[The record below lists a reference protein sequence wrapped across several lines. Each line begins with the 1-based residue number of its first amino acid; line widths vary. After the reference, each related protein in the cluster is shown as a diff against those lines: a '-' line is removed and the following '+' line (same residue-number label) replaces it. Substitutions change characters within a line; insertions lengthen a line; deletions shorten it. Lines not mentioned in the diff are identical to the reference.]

1 MEKVHGGNVKDGDHD
16 YSVVAFDRGAVGFS
30 ASASG
35 IHAMCTYLSFSVEA
49 ARAIAANLIAAADA
63 LEAAK

>member
-1 MEKVHGGNVKDGDHD
+1 MEIVHRGNVKDGDHD
-16 YSVVAFDRGAVGFS
+16 YSVVAFERGVVGFS

-49 ARAIAANLIAAADA
+49 ARAIAANLIAASDA
-63 LEAAK
+63 LDNSK